1 MSDTYRMKE
10 TISDSLLKDLNLDA
24 ETVEG
29 LALAREV
36 LKLSRQPEIKSQ
48 SKTNTSEQSALEL
61 AKNVN
66 PFLSETAYGFV
77 TYLG

>member
-10 TISDSLLKDLNLDA
+10 TISDSLLKNLNLDA
-24 ETVEG
+24 EIVEG
-29 LALAREV
+29 LALAKEV
-36 LKLSRQPEIKSQ
+36 LKLSREAAIKSQ
-48 SKTNTSEQSALEL
+48 SKTDRSEQSAFEL